1 MDPLFFF
8 FMIQLYKYH
17 SWNVILS
24 LLFSK
29 FFFFYVIYDNYFVI
43 IVVIICYQV
52 VPITWNIELNKTWCF
67 VQRTSCRH
75 FGLKCFQED
84 RDGRPEKRIITSS
97 PCLLLLCKG
106 ALLFTMQV
114 IFYFSQPRQASNGHS
129 DALKRFSFRGG
140 FFRAKSMSSLV
151 GQFLSSAPPPS
162 RLECEQNIWEMQ
174 SSLPSDLWA
183 PWSWLSRSSSQ

>member
-1 MDPLFFF
+1 MRQSPPQLYKYSLFLSATTPGEVKTDLPRLPGGLNGSSFFF

-106 ALLFTMQV
+106 ALLYTMQV
-114 IFYFSQPRQASNGHS
+114 IFLFLPLTHTHKYLAS
-129 DALKRFSFRGG
+129 
-140 FFRAKSMSSLV
+140 
-151 GQFLSSAPPPS
+151 LS
-162 RLECEQNIWEMQ
+162 WK
-174 SSLPSDLWA
+174 
-183 PWSWLSRSSSQ
+183 